1 MSEAQLKPVG
11 PGIDTAD
18 PEARSHLFATLYAE
32 LHQLARSALRRNGPQ
47 LTLSPTTLLHE
58 AYLNIARRGSLQFPD
73 AAHFMAYA
81 SRAMRGLI
89 IDFARER
96 QAQKRGADFE
106 ITGLSAEVS
115 ELPADDIALTQISDA
130 LDELSSID
138 TRLAELVDLRFFCGF
153 SFAEI
158 AAMRC
163 MSERTAQ
170 RDWEKAKMLLHL
182 CIGGPDTAASP
193 GFMTGPGL

>member
-1 MSEAQLKPVG
+1 MEALSSPIV
-11 PGIDTAD
+11 PGAPHTD
-18 PEARSHLFATLYAE
+18 PETRSHLFATLYAE
-32 LHQLARSALRRNGPQ
+32 LHQLARSALRRGGQQ

-58 AYLNIARRGSLQFPD
+58 AYLNIARRSSVHFPD
-73 AAHFMAYA
+73 AAHFLAYA

-89 IDFARER
+89 IDFTRER
-96 QAQKRGADFE
+96 QAQKRGAAFE
-106 ITGLSAEVS
+106 ITGYTSDMS
-115 ELPADDIALTQISDA
+115 ELPAQDIALTRISDA

-153 SFAEI
+153 SLAEI

-170 RDWEKAKMLLHL
+170 RDWEKAKLLL
-182 CIGGPDTAASP
+182 YRCIGD
-193 GFMTGPGL
+193 PGLTTGVGAMS

>member
-1 MSEAQLKPVG
+1 MSEAQLTSPAAGTV
-11 PGIDTAD
+11 AD
-18 PEARSHLFATLYAE
+18 PESRSHLFATLYAE
-32 LHQLARSALRRNGPQ
+32 LHQLARSALRRNGSQ

-58 AYLNIARRGSLQFPD
+58 AYLNIVRRGSVHFPD

-106 ITGLSAEVS
+106 ITGLSTNSAER
-115 ELPADDIALTQISDA
+115 PADDLALSQISDA

-170 RDWEKAKMLLHL
+170 RDWEKAKMLLHV
-182 CIGGPDTAASP
+182 CMGTPGSTARGS
-193 GFMTGPGL
+193 

>member
-1 MSEAQLKPVG
+1 LSEVQLNPAG
-11 PGIDTAD
+11 PGTDSAD
-18 PEARSHLFATLYAE
+18 PEIRSQLFATLYSE
-32 LHQLARSALRRNGPQ
+32 LHHLARSALRRNGQQ
-47 LTLSPTTLLHE
+47 LALSPTTLLHE
-58 AYLNIARRGSLQFPD
+58 AYLNIAQRGSLHFPD

-106 ITGLSAEVS
+106 ITGLSS
-115 ELPADDIALTQISDA
+115 ELSALPSGDFALTQISDA

-158 AAMRC
+158 AAMRS

-170 RDWEKAKMLLHL
+170 RDWEKAKMLLHM
-182 CIGGPDTAASP
+182 CIGGPGAAA
-193 GFMTGPGL
+193 GACLIAGD

>member
-1 MSEAQLKPVG
+1 MSEVQLNPAG
-11 PGIDTAD
+11 PGVDSAD
-18 PEARSHLFATLYAE
+18 PETRSHLFATLYAE
-32 LHQLARSALRRNGPQ
+32 LHQLARSALRRNGRQ

-58 AYLNIARRGSLQFPD
+58 AYLNIARRGSLHFPD

-96 QAQKRGADFE
+96 QAQKRGANFE
-106 ITGLSAEVS
+106 ITGLSS
-115 ELPADDIALTQISDA
+115 ELAALPADDFALTQISDA

-158 AAMRC
+158 AAMRS

-182 CIGGPDTAASP
+182 CIGGPSAAA
-193 GFMTGPGL
+193 GACLITGD